1 MAIGF
6 PVKDDYVTG
15 DVLTAA
21 NMNDLSGSVNLLE
34 SAQYAAGKN
43 KMLNGDFSVNQRN
56 FTSTT
61 THNAY
66 TFDRFQ
72 CKATDG
78 TTTLTAQTF
87 TLGTAPVTGYEATN
101 YLDIASTG
109 QTLSSARSG
118 VAAVMEGVRTFANQT
133 VTVSFYAKA
142 ASGTPSVAYY
152 LVQDFGT
159 GGSPSTAVNING
171 NKTAI
176 TTSWARYS
184 FTVAVPSIAGKTFG
198 TNKNSSFSLLIYGS
212 AGSNYDTLTNSLGI
226 QTTTISIWGVQV
238 EASLT
243 ASDFATA
250 TGTIQGELAACQRY
264 YYRIYT
270 GSAYRPYG
278 VGQNFS
284 TTQSL
289 VDTRLPVTMR
299 TRPTAL
305 EQSGT
310 AADYGVLNANA
321 TNNTCNAVPI
331 FDNSTTDAVITR
343 FTVGSGL
350 VAGNATF
357 GTAGNVATSFLGWSA
372 EL

>member
-1 MAIGF
+1 LSAIV
-6 PVKDDYVTG
+6 PSTILSYSIVADSSATTG
-15 DVLTAA
+15 LRWTE
-21 NMNDLSGSVNLLE
+21 N
-34 SAQYAAGKN
+34 YAAGKN
-43 KMLNGDFSVNQRN
+43 KIINGDFNVNQRN

-118 VAAVMEGVRTFANQT
+118 VAAVMESVRTFANQT

-142 ASGTPSVAYY
+142 ASGTPSIAYY

-171 NKTAI
+171 NKTEI

-198 TNKNSSFSLLIYGS
+198 TNNNNSFSLLIYVS
-212 AGSNYDTLTNSLGI
+212 AGSNFNTLTNSLGI

-238 EASLT
+238 EAGSV
-243 ASDFATA
+243 ASEFQTA

-264 YYRIYT
+264 YYRISDPAGTQLYT
-270 GSAYRPYG
+270 AITVLHDNSA
-278 VGQNFS
+278 Q
-284 TTQSL
+284 
-289 VDTRLPVTMR
+289 
-299 TRPTAL
+299 
-305 EQSGT
+305 
-310 AADYGVLNANA
+310 
-321 TNNTCNAVPI
+321 
-331 FDNSTTDAVITR
+331 NSTTVYGITANPVPMRAVPTSTEFSEIAFHRSDGTI
-343 FTVGSGL
+343 FPISAVTIDSATDSTYGSMYNLTVSG
-350 VAGNATF
+350 V
-357 GTAGNVATSFLGWSA
+357 TAGNVGRIIGNNNSGTYFGVSA

>member
-21 NMNDLSGSVNLLE
+21 NMNDLSGTVNLME
-34 SAQYAAGKN
+34 SAQYVAGKN
-43 KMLNGDFSVNQRN
+43 RIINGAMDFWQRGTTFGPTGASGYFAADRWTVSLTANQMTWAQETSIVPTGFQYAYKATATTGGAAYFNQYIESVNCQDLAGK
-56 FTSTT
+56 T
-61 THNAY
+61 
-66 TFDRFQ
+66 
-72 CKATDG
+72 
-78 TTTLTAQTF
+78 
-87 TLGTAPVTGYEATN
+87 V
-101 YLDIASTG
+101 
-109 QTLSSARSG
+109 TLSAYCATSASQN
-118 VAAVMEGVRTFANQT
+118 VDFVVLYNTTFNAN
-133 VTVSFYAKA
+133 S
-142 ASGTPSVAYY
+142 
-152 LVQDFGT
+152 GT
-159 GGSPSTAVNING
+159 GGW
-171 NKTAI
+171 TAI
-176 TTSWARYS
+176 STQ
-184 FTVAVPSIAGKTFG
+184 AV
-198 TNKNSSFSLLIYGS
+198 
-212 AGSNYDTLTNSLGI
+212 
-226 QTTTISIWGVQV
+226 TTTATMPTTPQAKQFAIPSNSKSLAITIKSSADLANAATMTITGVQLELGSV
-238 EASLT
+238 
-243 ASDFATA
+243 ATTFSRA
-250 TGTIQGELAACQRY
+250 GGTIQGELANCQRY

-299 TRPTAL
+299 VRPTAL

-310 AADYGVLNANA
+310 GADYGVLNANA

-350 VAGNATF
+350 VAGNVTL